1 MAWNVSLQEL
11 SIECIRDNEM
21 DSFDRLDL
29 GEPIKAALE
38 RNCEAFTVAQ
48 VLGQVAR
55 QSNSVRTPFKNVGFR
70 VMLLAFFLPEGRHPP
85 PMMRYGDDLSMRL
98 CS

>member
-1 MAWNVSLQEL
+1 MAH
-11 SIECIRDNEM
+11 
-21 DSFDRLDL
+21 
-29 GEPIKAALE
+29 
-38 RNCEAFTVAQ
+38 

-85 PMMRYGDDLSMRL
+85 PMMRYGDCAARL
-98 CS
+98 KNSDDDDDDDDDYCYYF